1 MAENENRLVT
11 EVRESFGKGAARKI
25 RSVGKIPAV
34 IYGHG
39 TAPQHVTLP
48 GHEVVAASCA
58 SRTRCSSSTSTA
70 RPSSRSSRTC
80 RRTRCARSSS
90 TSTSSSYARASGS
103 RSTCPCTSRAN
114 RRPASSVNQDANTIS
129 LEVEATHIPENV
141 VISIEGLEEG
151 SQIHAKD
158 VALPA
163 GATLVSDPE
172 TLIVGIT
179 GETAQDLGEE
189 TAAEAAAEP
198 AGAEEPPPRPPPRPP
213 SSTDPPRVDDHW
225 LVVGLGNP
233 GPGYAGNRHNVGQMV
248 LAAARGPGIARA
260 SRTTRRTPRSP
271 RGAATPA
278 GPKLVLAKPNSFMNL
293 SGGPVAALLRFY
305 KIEPDHLIVLHDELD
320 IPFDTVRLKRGGGH
334 GGHNGVRDITAAIG
348 TGDFTRVRLGIGRP
362 PAARPPPTSCSR
374 TSRATER
381 ETLPNMLVD
390 AADAVELIAA
400 DGARGG
406 AAEVP
411 QPRPLSA
418 SANP

>member
-48 GHEVVAASCA
+48 GHEVSLILRKSNQVLELDIAGKTQLALVKDVQKDPVRQVIEHIDLIVVRKGERVTVDVPVHLEGESAA
-58 SRTRCSSSTSTA
+58 
-70 RPSSRSSRTC
+70 
-80 RRTRCARSSS
+80 
-90 TSTSSSYARASGS
+90 G
-103 RSTCPCTSRAN
+103 
-114 RRPASSVNQDANTIS
+114 SSVNQDANTIS

-198 AGAEEPPPRPPPRPP
+198 AGAEE
-213 SSTDPPRVDDHW
+213 S
-225 LVVGLGNP
+225 
-233 GPGYAGNRHNVGQMV
+233 
-248 LAAARGPGIARA
+248 
-260 SRTTRRTPRSP
+260 
-271 RGAATPA
+271 
-278 GPKLVLAKPNSFMNL
+278 
-293 SGGPVAALLRFY
+293 
-305 KIEPDHLIVLHDELD
+305 
-320 IPFDTVRLKRGGGH
+320 
-334 GGHNGVRDITAAIG
+334 
-348 TGDFTRVRLGIGRP
+348 
-362 PAARPPPTSCSR
+362 
-374 TSRATER
+374 
-381 ETLPNMLVD
+381 
-390 AADAVELIAA
+390 
-400 DGARGG
+400 
-406 AAEVP
+406 AAE
-411 QPRPLSA
+411 A
-418 SANP
+418 AE